1 MKIEIERTNNAEKN
15 GYVIS
20 NEVMTDAVERFMKS
34 DTKHVFLNSE
44 TYRPQ
49 NRLDCI
55 CATVDAIRIDKGQHI
70 TAYITPTTNYAGEVF
85 NTLMENKAKM
95 KFIFD
100 GWYEKPKNTEQI
112 SNLILLSIHTFAD
125 I

>member
-1 MKIEIERTNNAEKN
+1 MKIEIEKTNNAEKN

-20 NEVMTDAVERFMKS
+20 NEVMTDTVESFMKS
-34 DTKHVFLNSE
+34 DMKHVFLNSE
-44 TYRPQ
+44 TYRPH

-55 CATVDAIRIDKGQHI
+55 CATVDTIRIDKGQI
-70 TAYITPTTNYAGEVF
+70 TADITPTTNYAGEVF
-85 NTLMENKAKM
+85 NTLMENKANM

-112 SNLILLSIHTFAD
+112 SNLILLSIHAFAD

>member
-44 TYRPQ
+44 TYHPY

-55 CATVDAIRIDKGQHI
+55 CATVDTIRIDNGQI
-70 TAYITPTTNYAGEVF
+70 TADITPTTNYAGKVF
-85 NTLMENKAKM
+85 NTLIENKVNM
-95 KFIFD
+95 KFILN
-100 GWYEKPKNTEQI
+100 GWYEKPNNSEQV
-112 SNLILLSIHTFAD
+112 SDLILLSIHA
-125 I
+125 ICC